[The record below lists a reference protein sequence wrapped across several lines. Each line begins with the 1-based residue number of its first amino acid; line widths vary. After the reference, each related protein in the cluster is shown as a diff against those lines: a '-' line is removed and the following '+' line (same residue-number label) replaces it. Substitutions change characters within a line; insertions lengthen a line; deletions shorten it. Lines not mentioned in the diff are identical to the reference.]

1 MVLSIELKML
11 FGAVILGLIQLLL
24 SAQLSTA
31 QRGLAW
37 NLSSREEKVPE
48 LTGMAG
54 RVDRA
59 FKNFMQTFPF
69 FIAVILMVQIT
80 TLGNSTT
87 ALGAQMYLYS
97 RIAYLPLY
105 ALGIPYIRSLVW
117 GISLVGII
125 LVMSALF

>member
-37 NLSSREEKVPE
+37 NVSPRDEKVPE

-59 FKNFMQTFPF
+59 FKNLMQTFPF
-69 FIAVILMVQIT
+69 FAAVILMVQIT
-80 TLGNSTT
+80 TLANNTT
-87 ALGAQMYLYS
+87 ALGAQMYLYA
-97 RIAYLPLY
+97 RIAYVPLY

>member
-11 FGAVILGLIQLLL
+11 FGAVVLGLIHLLL
-24 SAQLSTA
+24 AAHLVTS

-37 NLSSREEKVPE
+37 NVSAHDEKVPE
-48 LTGMAG
+48 LTGIAG

-69 FIAVILMVQIT
+69 FAAVILMVQIT
-80 TLGNSTT
+80 TLANDTT
-87 ALGAQMYLYS
+87 ALGAQMYLIA
-97 RIAYLPLY
+97 RIIYIPLY
-105 ALGIPYIRSLVW
+105 ALGIPYVRSLVW

-125 LVMSALF
+125 MVMSALF

>member
-11 FGAVILGLIQLLL
+11 LGAVVLGLIQLLL

-31 QRGLAW
+31 VRGLAW
-37 NLSSREEKVPE
+37 NVSARDKEVPE
-48 LTGMAG
+48 LPGVPG

-69 FIAVILMVQIT
+69 FAAVILMVQIT
-80 TLGNSTT
+80 TLANSTT
-87 ALGAQMYLYS
+87 SLGAQMYLYA
-97 RIAYLPLY
+97 RIVYVPLY
-105 ALGIPYIRSLVW
+105 AFGVPYLRSLVW